1 MDGSSER
8 SGSSEG
14 SCSLGSWG
22 VRCGCG
28 SWRDDGCNLD
38 FRAGNCVSEGA
49 VLLEMISEGILF
61 VVVAEVVLELMVWV
75 VMAMAGNG
83 AVVLTTLLVSCT

>member
-1 MDGSSER
+1 MVVAVG
-8 SGSSEG
+8 GMMAVTWI
-14 SCSLGSWG
+14 LGLET
-22 VRCGCG
+22 V
-28 SWRDDGCNLD
+28 
-38 FRAGNCVSEGA
+38 VSEGA

>member
-1 MDGSSER
+1 MVVAVG
-8 SGSSEG
+8 GMMAVTWI
-14 SCSLGSWG
+14 LGLET
-22 VRCGCG
+22 V
-28 SWRDDGCNLD
+28 
-38 FRAGNCVSEGA
+38 ASEGA